1 MVWHHAGVETG
12 KSKGGAHGRSRAL
25 IVAAL
30 VVFGVVA
37 LELFLRGSE
46 ARLEPAAGPHGI
58 LGYRGPEFSPTRDER
73 GVRVL
78 VVGDELAYGSTL
90 PEEHT
95 WPRQLEGLFAR
106 DGMASRV
113 EVLNAAEQHADLE
126 RVLEQAR
133 GPLLE
138 LQPTWL
144 VVCVGSTDAT
154 AALAAPGDER
164 RAPLALLRRFE
175 SGSAP
180 RAPLEHSRQ
189 ALSDLT
195 RKASFDF
202 GVRLAQ
208 LIEAARGKYARVLV
222 VLAPREWPDGESE
235 RAQAE
240 QRGVV
245 PAGRASAEVQR
256 ALHEEARRVAQA
268 TGVRLLDVSG
278 ELRATSG
285 AFGADGRLSAQGA
298 LLLARLV
305 HEDLRRA
312 RI

>member
-1 MVWHHAGVETG
+1 VETG

-144 VVCVGSTDAT
+144 VVCLGSTDAA
-154 AALAAPGDER
+154 AALAGPGDER

-245 PAGRASAEVQR
+245 PAGRASAELQR

>member
-1 MVWHHAGVETG
+1 VETG

-245 PAGRASAEVQR
+245 PAGRASAELQR

-268 TGVRLLDVSG
+268 TSVRLLDVSG